1 MSHILKV
8 EYLTYKEIVNV
19 FLLWKITGPT
29 LEISNVTSLADAEY
43 FPGQWNDVFK
53 YMLSAHLS
61 ACLFNAC

>member
-29 LEISNVTSLADAEY
+29 LYISNVTSLADAEY